1 VPPGDREAEVH
12 RVTPRRSAALALAT
26 LLVSVAGAPVVSAWG
41 TDTPVTAAAL
51 PAVNP
56 DGQEILSD
64 ERLESRWAYPA
75 DRSRVYQR
83 PSSQAHTVTR
93 LRLLTEDGFPEVY
106 LALSRWVDPKGQEW
120 IHIRLPARPNGKT
133 GWVKAEGLGEL
144 HVVRTMLRINRKTLR
159 ATLYKSGQKIWSA
172 RVGVGKAATP
182 TPAGHFWIRE
192 KFLVKDAP
200 VYGTRAIGTSA
211 YAPTLSEWPGGG
223 VVGLHGTN
231 EPYLIPGRPSHGCV
245 RIKNPDIAKL
255 YQLAP
260 VGTPISIL

>member
-1 VPPGDREAEVH
+1 VPAGDREAEVH

-26 LLVSVAGAPVVSAWG
+26 LLVSVAGVPVSARG
-41 TDTPVTAAAL
+41 TDTPVTAVAL
-51 PAVNP
+51 PSANP

-83 PSSQAHTVTR
+83 PSSKAHTVAR

-106 LALSRWVDPKGQEW
+106 VALSRWVDPKGQEW
-120 IHIRLPARPNGKT
+120 IRIRLPARPNGKT
-133 GWVKAEGLGEL
+133 GWVQAEALGEL
-144 HVVRTMLRINRKTLR
+144 HVVRTMLRINRTTLR
-159 ATLYKSGQKIWSA
+159 ATLYKSGRRIWSA

>member
-1 VPPGDREAEVH
+1 VPAGDREAEVH
-12 RVTPRRSAALALAT
+12 GVTPRRSAALALAT
-26 LLVSVAGAPVVSAWG
+26 LLVSVAGAPVSARG
-41 TDTPVTAAAL
+41 TGTPVTAAAL
-51 PAVNP
+51 PSANP
-56 DGQEILSD
+56 NGQVALSD

-75 DRSRVYQR
+75 DTAPVYER
-83 PSSQAHTVTR
+83 PAAKAHSVGS

-133 GWVKAEGLGEL
+133 GWVRAEALGDL

-159 ATLYKSGQKIWSA
+159 ATLYKSGRKVWTA
-172 RVGVGKAATP
+172 PVGIGKAATP

-192 KFLVKDAP
+192 KFHVQGVPL
-200 VYGTRAIGTSA
+200 YGTRAIGTSA
-211 YAPTLSEWPGGG
+211 YAPTLSDWPGGG
-223 VVGLHGTN
+223 VVGLHGTDQ
-231 EPYLIPGRPSHGCV
+231 PSLIPGRPSHGCV
-245 RIKNPDIAKL
+245 RIRNADIAKL